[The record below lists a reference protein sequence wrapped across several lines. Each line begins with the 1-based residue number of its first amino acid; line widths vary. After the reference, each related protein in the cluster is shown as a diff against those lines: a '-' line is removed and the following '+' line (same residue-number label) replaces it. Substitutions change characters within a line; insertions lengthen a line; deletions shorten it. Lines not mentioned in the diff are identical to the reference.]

1 MGDPDGE
8 LAYQTYRSQGAF
20 DKLEGFLDNTIL
32 LENVRWQYNSVRGY
46 SASGTAALCNVGKTQ
61 LHVNIRYRAQLFKRG
76 SDTHLILYLQIAND
90 HWYYFN
96 YDYRT
101 HHLSISSSVGEWNDR
116 IVSIKKDKRTTD
128 NFSYS
133 LTNSRTEIQRFLSSF
148 TSDPSEME
156 EEEEEDE
163 E

>member
-1 MGDPDGE
+1 M
-8 LAYQTYRSQGAF
+8 
-20 DKLEGFLDNTIL
+20 
-32 LENVRWQYNSVRGY
+32 RGY
-46 SASGTAALCNVGKTQ
+46 SASGTAALSNVGKTQ

-101 HHLSISSSVGEWNDR
+101 HHLSISSSVGEWNDH

-128 NFSYS
+128 TFSYS
-133 LTNSRTEIQRFLSSF
+133 LTNSRNEIQNFLSGF
-148 TSDPSEME
+148 TSDSADESE
-156 EEEEEDE
+156 EELESEDE